1 MRPLVQEG
9 SALQMTEGPVGV
21 IGSLAVAT
29 RGDQGP
35 GEVVLTLRGATE
47 TYLAWSPE
55 PLPKRTRVLVLAER
69 GARTVDVIA
78 FPEDEPESSELDL

>member
-1 MRPLVQEG
+1 M
-9 SALQMTEGPVGV
+9 SEGPVGV

-78 FPEDEPESSELDL
+78 FPESEPEPEPSELDL

>member
-1 MRPLVQEG
+1 MSV
-9 SALQMTEGPVGV
+9 GPVGL
-21 IGSLAVAT
+21 IGTLAVAT
-29 RGDQGP
+29 RGDQGA

-55 PLPKRTRVLVLAER
+55 PLPKRSRVLVLAER

-78 FPEDEPESSELDL
+78 FPEDEPEPSELDL